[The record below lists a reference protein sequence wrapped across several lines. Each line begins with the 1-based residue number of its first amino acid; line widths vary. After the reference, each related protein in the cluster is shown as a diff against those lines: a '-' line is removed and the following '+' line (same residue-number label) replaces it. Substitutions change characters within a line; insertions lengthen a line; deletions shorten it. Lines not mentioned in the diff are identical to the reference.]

1 MAPKS
6 QEPKGGGSGKGKMTV
21 LMFQLEGTDEALR
34 DAIRVMGH
42 GLEKMA
48 PGAPIYKLVQTP
60 GQTRANGVLPLGE
73 EEEVIA
79 PEILEPSQDGYEDA
93 VSPSSQNGS
102 SAKTRPRRIPKA
114 IPAVKDVDWETGT
127 SWKDYAT
134 QKNPEGNPSRF
145 VTVAGWFKNVRS
157 LEVITPGHIVAA
169 FDVMDWPKPENIP
182 NTFAQLKH
190 KRNGELFD
198 KGEKRNEWVL
208 SQRGVNALDRL
219 GKENAK

>member
-1 MAPKS
+1 MAPKN
-6 QEPKGGGSGKGKMTV
+6 QDPKGGGSGKGKMTV
-21 LMFQLEGTDEALR
+21 LMFQLEATDETLR

-48 PGAPIYKLVQTP
+48 PGAPIYKLIQAP
-60 GQTRANGVLPLGE
+60 GQTRTNGALPGE
-73 EEEVIA
+73 EGEAIE
-79 PEILEPSQDGYEDA
+79 PEILEPEESGYEDGE
-93 VSPSSQNGS
+93 SSSSQSGS
-102 SAKTRPRRIPKA
+102 SEKARTRRIPKA
-114 IPAVKDVDWETGT
+114 IPAVKGIDWETGT

-145 VTVAGWFKNVRS
+145 VAAAGWFKNIRS
-157 LEVITPGHIVAA
+157 LDVITPGHIVAA

-190 KRNGELFD
+190 KRAGELFD
-198 KGEKRNEWVL
+198 KGEKPNEWVL

-219 GKENAK
+219 GKEKAK